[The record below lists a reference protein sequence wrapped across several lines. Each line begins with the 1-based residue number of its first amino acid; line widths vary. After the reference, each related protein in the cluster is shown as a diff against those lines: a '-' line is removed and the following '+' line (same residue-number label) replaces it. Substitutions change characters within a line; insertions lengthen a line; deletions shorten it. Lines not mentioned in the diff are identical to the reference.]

1 MGVGIPL
8 GILAAAAVLFGCCF
22 LLRRRRKGSRVNG
35 SERASS
41 PGFIPH
47 FAFQDTSTDNLEHH
61 IPLNPSGNQHT
72 PWDDELAIPPP
83 PMASSQTH
91 PSTAATPSMTMHQ
104 DSTPIMAPVLFHTHS
119 SNRARGKRTSYT
131 SLHSVAEVSEPSDYT
146 NHNSNNI
153 NNDDIESPVLGRH
166 NWPRRSLRRASIP
179 EHAQYSHPPPQ
190 DALPAAPAIKR
201 KPVSTNLSSSA
212 AAAAGGAAAATLAP
226 PRPPMRTP
234 DNSGSTLSSSNAGTY
249 ATNSSS
255 SLARDAASPV
265 SPLAPPGAQNPF
277 ANRYAYVEDFGPE
290 YAASG
295 YGNPYSNSN
304 ANNNYNNNNYNNNY
318 PAGTHAHTDADTA
331 YDYDLSYT
339 NYPSATHGYVDVEDG
354 AFGGHRSLDAYA
366 PAAAPP
372 RRSSKTEWPLR
383 SVMGSV
389 RRVKSPMWDRVYDD

>member
-1 MGVGIPL
+1 
-8 GILAAAAVLFGCCF
+8 
-22 LLRRRRKGSRVNG
+22 
-35 SERASS
+35 
-41 PGFIPH
+41 
-47 FAFQDTSTDNLEHH
+47 
-61 IPLNPSGNQHT
+61 
-72 PWDDELAIPPP
+72 
-83 PMASSQTH
+83 
-91 PSTAATPSMTMHQ
+91 
-104 DSTPIMAPVLFHTHS
+104 MAPVLFHTHS

-131 SLHSVAEVSEPSDYT
+131 SLHSVAEVSEPSDHT
-146 NHNSNNI
+146 NPHTNNI

-166 NWPRRSLRRASIP
+166 NWPRQNLRRASIP

-201 KPVSTNLSSSA
+201 KPVSTNLSSSGA
-212 AAAAGGAAAATLAP
+212 ASGAAAATLAP

-249 ATNSSS
+249 ATNSTS

-265 SPLAPPGAQNPF
+265 SPLAPPGTQNPF

-295 YGNPYSNSN
+295 YGNPYSNAN
-304 ANNNYNNNNYNNNY
+304 ANNNYATNNYNYANNNNNY

-331 YDYDLSYT
+331 YYDTSYT
-339 NYPSATHGYVDVEDG
+339 NYPTATHGYVDVEDG

-366 PAAAPP
+366 PAAAAPP

-389 RRVKSPMWDRVYDD
+389 RRVKSPVWDRVYDD